1 MRKNDS
7 SKKTQSS
14 IRYGMGVFMMLC
26 ISFNIY
32 VMFLFNR
39 KGAAGYINDSIS
51 STEISTPQ
59 KIELNNDTDM
69 LQASRERYK
78 NRRLDT
84 IKNTPQ
90 PQQQSK
96 GRRRRQKDI
105 NNNQKNTK
113 SNNINNNQK
122 NTKSKEEEDTIKID
136 NDVNEGRIPWS
147 RPNDWQK
154 MTYFDVRK
162 YFQCKQYAHKLNKPL
177 PTEEVWQY
185 FRKMYI
191 AIVDKDAV
199 FNDPIPPTQGY
210 TLGRKGASPFYAGH
224 GTRGRGLFA
233 SRDIRKGELIH
244 DGTKSDISFPSG
256 MAWRDYIFALPRK
269 EACDMIGKLISLV
282 HMMCSLSTEP
292 SSPSWLWK
300 KTGHGLKR
308 INRMDGII
316 SLQQLTYQFY

>member
-1 MRKNDS
+1 MD
-7 SKKTQSS
+7 TQDWDCGQYNLFCKYEDKRQFKEES
-14 IRYGMGVFMMLC
+14 IFDPIWNGSMVC
-26 ISFNIY
+26 ISFNMY
-32 VMFLFNR
+32 VMFLFHR
-39 KGAAGYINDSIS
+39 KGDGYANNVNSLI
-51 STEISTPQ
+51 EISTPQ
-59 KIELNNDTDM
+59 KVDLDNGTTDV
-69 LQASRERYK
+69 LHASRERYK

-90 PQQQSK
+90 PQQQGK

-113 SNNINNNQK
+113 S
-122 NTKSKEEEDTIKID
+122 KE
-136 NDVNEGRIPWS
+136 EGRIPWP
-147 RPNDWQK
+147 RPDNWQK
-154 MTYFDVRK
+154 MSYFDIRK

-177 PTEEVWQY
+177 PTEEVWQH

-191 AIVDKDAV
+191 AIVNKNAV
-199 FNDPIPPTQGY
+199 FNDPISPTLGY
-210 TLGRKGASPFYAGH
+210 TLGRKGAPPFYPGH
-224 GTRGRGLFA
+224 GIRGRGLFS

-269 EACDMIGKLISLV
+269 EACDMIGKLISFV
-282 HMMCSLSTEP
+282 HMMCSITPKP
-292 SSPSWLWK
+292 SSLPWLWK
-300 KTGHGLKR
+300 IQLLLQTGHGLKK